1 MNGGIPVVNL
11 FGIEFRVSFTLAVM
25 VGFVALIGAEQ
36 SASLAPDM
44 AVALQWL
51 IGAGVAALFLVSVVA
66 HELAHA
72 LVGRRR
78 GVRTTAVVLG
88 LVGGMAPLSIEAS
101 APRDEF
107 AIAVAG
113 PIASLAIAAAVVPVG
128 LLVGLAGEAAGAVTG
143 ALFVLAAL
151 NVMLG
156 VASLLPG
163 LPLDGGRVVRAVAWA
178 RTGDRDRAAM
188 ATARSGRA
196 LGWGVIGVG
205 VVVMVLDDPV
215 LGLMLAALGWLLAGA
230 SRGLEQRAEFE
241 RAVRGL
247 TVAEAL
253 VADVQHVSPG
263 LTVDTF
269 ASQLGGDG
277 MPVAVPVVDD
287 GRVLGVVGA
296 TMLRRLPRRK
306 QSTTRAADVMAVPP
320 QAPLVAPGDQI
331 WTVLEAMQRRGLDGL
346 AVVEE
351 GRLVGMVTRES
362 AAAVVRARLP
372 LVDQRRGRG
381 R

>member
-113 PIASLAIAAAVVPVG
+113 PIASLAIAAVVVPVG
-128 LLVGLAGEAAGAVTG
+128 LLVGLAGEAAGALTG

-230 SRGLEQRAEFE
+230 SRGLEQRAELE

-253 VADVQHVSPG
+253 VADVQHVGPG

-269 ASQLGGDG
+269 ASQLGGEG

-351 GRLVGMVTRES
+351 GRLVGMVTRDS

-372 LVDQRRGRG
+372 LLEQRRGRG